1 MVQKKV
7 SVQMN
12 IIMNFLLTISNI
24 IFPLITFP
32 YVSRVLMP
40 VGTGKVAFATSIVS
54 YFAMVGMLGIPTY
67 GIRACAKVRDD
78 KDKLSKT
85 VQEIMVIN
93 TVAMTLSLVTYIMAI
108 MAVPRM
114 AQDRTLFMINIATLV
129 FNLIGC
135 EWLYKALEQYT
146 YITVRS
152 VALKFVSLVLMF
164 LVVRQRGDYVL
175 YGAITILASVGSN
188 FFNFINLRKYLNLK
202 WYSGMDLKQHIQ
214 PIFSFFMM
222 TVATTIYTNL
232 DSVMLG
238 FMKNDTAVGYYNASV
253 KIKTILV
260 SLVTS
265 MGSVLLPRLSY
276 YVKHGKKEEFRV
288 LTVRSLQFIGFIAIP
303 LWAYFTLFAKQGID
317 FLSGPDYAGSV
328 LPMQLIMPTLFFIG
342 LSNLLGIQI
351 LVPMERENQ
360 VLKSVILGAF
370 VDLVI
375 NVMAIPRFGA
385 AGAAFGTLVA
395 EFFVVAYQIFVL
407 RDFLKEVLPQVRI
420 YKNIL
425 ATVLASLAAC
435 MLYASCLTSLSS
447 FLVLVAS
454 AAVFGLVYLLV
465 SFLLKDAFLLYFVS
479 YYKK

>member
-370 VDLVI
+370 VDLII